1 MKINEIG
8 DALSGLVSLFSFIY
22 LVYFNITTRNRNR
35 YDNLE
40 RTLHSFLSIRN
51 HKIDNVRIYTKK
63 GKEIRGIAA
72 YDFLKRKIQDSDQ
85 TQEWI
90 HNYNF
95 EIESINSINNSIH
108 QFIKSAPNTFRTQLE
123 QVYRA
128 ATTEVDEFFLSL
140 DDLHTQPNHRL

>member
-8 DALSGLVSLFSFIY
+8 DALSGLVSLVSFIY
-22 LVYFNITTRNRNR
+22 LVYFNIVTRNRNR

-72 YDFLKRKIQDSDQ
+72 YDFLKRKIEESDQ
-85 TQEWI
+85 KQELVRI
-90 HNYNF
+90 YYF

-108 QFIKSAPNTFRTQLE
+108 HFIKSAPNAFRNRLE

-128 ATTEVDEFFLSL
+128 ATTEVDAFFLTL
-140 DDLHTQPNHRL
+140 EDLYA